1 MASLAA
7 ELQSLADLKAK
18 GVLTEDEFTHAKAAV
33 IAGDADAPIDT
44 FEDAGEDAIPVKS
57 GIGYMTFWSEAFTL
71 HEKYGNIPKDHNL
84 EWRQHL
90 ACSKQYDGASLRD
103 GVTST
108 YETEIIF
115 AALMLGVNWT
125 IYVAYVDDKAYDAV
139 RDLDVASAR
148 FWLVVVGWLAI
159 VFSWITIGA
168 VYLLLVMLA
177 PVSDANLPAFVRS
190 SSVTACLMVPN
201 VFLILMFYASSF
213 FFALAVCVESG
224 GAWLMIGLS
233 ALMFVFLI
241 MTLQTVM
248 TPFNIAINAGC
259 FSDVPAIAPRD
270 LAKCSAAEVDAAL
283 RTKALATVRKHGKP
297 SGLLFSPAPPSALEE
312 LYSGASNPS
321 AKSARRRARR
331 VFGLKKRGAVSA
343 SIH

>member
-1 MASLAA
+1 MASLAS
-7 ELQSLADLKAK
+7 EIEKLADLKAK

-33 IAGDADAPIDT
+33 IAGDDAADT
-44 FEDAGEDAIPVKS
+44 FEEQGADDDAVPVKS
-57 GIGYMTFWSEAFTL
+57 GIGFMTFWGEAFTL
-71 HEKYGNIPKDHNL
+71 LEKFGNIPKDHNL

-103 GVTST
+103 GLTST

-125 IYVAYVDDKAYDAV
+125 IFLSAVDEDAYEALRGLELSKV
-139 RDLDVASAR
+139 R
-148 FWLVVVGWLAI
+148 FWLPVVGFLSI

-190 SSVTACLMVPN
+190 SSVMNCLMIPN
-201 VFLILMFYASSF
+201 IFLVLLFYASSF
-213 FFALAVCVESG
+213 FFALAVCVASDSG
-224 GAWLMIGLS
+224 IMLGLS
-233 ALMFVFLI
+233 ALMFALMV
-241 MTLQTVM
+241 MMLQNFM
-248 TPFNIAINAGC
+248 TPMNIAVNAGC
-259 FSDVPAIAPRD
+259 FGDVPAIAPMD
-270 LAKCSAAEVDAAL
+270 LATCTPGDVDAAL
-283 RTKALATVRKHGKP
+283 RRKALATVRKHGKP
-297 SGLLFSPAPPSALEE
+297 SGLLFSSAPPSALEE
-312 LYSGASNPS
+312 LYSGARNPA

>member
-7 ELQSLADLKAK
+7 ELQSLADLKTK

-33 IAGDADAPIDT
+33 IAGDDAADT
-44 FEDAGEDAIPVKS
+44 FEEQGADDDAVPVKS
-57 GIGYMTFWSEAFTL
+57 GIGFMTFWGEAFTL
-71 HEKYGNIPKDHNL
+71 LEKFGNIPKDHNL

-103 GVTST
+103 GLTST

-125 IYVAYVDDKAYDAV
+125 IFLSAVDEDAYEALRGLELSKV
-139 RDLDVASAR
+139 R
-148 FWLVVVGWLAI
+148 FWLPVVGFLSI

-190 SSVTACLMVPN
+190 SSVMNCLMLPN
-201 VFLILMFYASSF
+201 VFLLLMFYASSF
-213 FFALAVCVESG
+213 FFALAVVVASDSG
-224 GAWLMIGLS
+224 IMLGLS
-233 ALMFVFLI
+233 ALMFALMVVL
-241 MTLQTVM
+241 LQNFM
-248 TPFNIAINAGC
+248 TPMNIAVNAGC

-270 LAKCSAAEVDAAL
+270 LATCTPGDVDAAL
-283 RTKALATVRKHGKP
+283 RRKALATVRKHGKP
-297 SGLLFSPAPPSALEE
+297 SGLLFSSAPPGALEE
-312 LYSGASNPS
+312 LYSGAPTTA
-321 AKSARRRARR
+321 AKSMRRRGRR
-331 VFGLKKRGAVSA
+331 VFGMKKRGAVSA

>member
-18 GVLTEDEFTHAKAAV
+18 GALTEDEFTHAKAAV
-33 IAGDADAPIDT
+33 IAGDDADS
-44 FEDAGEDAIPVKS
+44 FEEAGADEDAIPVKG
-57 GIGYMTFWSEAFTL
+57 GIGYLTFWGEAFTL
-71 HEKYGNIPKDHNL
+71 LEKMGNIPKDHNL

-103 GVTST
+103 GLTST

-125 IYVAYVDDKAYDAV
+125 IFLSAVDEDAYEALRGLELSKV
-139 RDLDVASAR
+139 R
-148 FWLVVVGWLAI
+148 FWLPVVGFLSI

-190 SSVTACLMVPN
+190 SSVMNCLMIPN
-201 VFLILMFYASSF
+201 IFLVLLFYASSF
-213 FFALAVCVESG
+213 FFALAVCVASDSG
-224 GAWLMIGLS
+224 IMLGLS
-233 ALMFVFLI
+233 ALMFALMV
-241 MTLQTVM
+241 MMLQTFM
-248 TPFNIAINAGC
+248 TPMNIVINAGC
-259 FSDVPAIAPRD
+259 FGDTPAIAPRD
-270 LAKCSAAEVDAAL
+270 LATCTPDDVDAAL
-283 RTKALATVRKHGKP
+283 RRKALATVRKHGKP
-297 SGLLFSPAPPSALEE
+297 SGLLFSSAPPGALEE
-312 LYSGASNPS
+312 LYAGAPTMA
-321 AKSARRRARR
+321 AKSARRRGRR
-331 VFGLKKRGAVSA
+331 VFGMKKRGAVSA

>member
-33 IAGDADAPIDT
+33 IAGDDAADSFEEAGADAV
-44 FEDAGEDAIPVKS
+44 PVKAAG

-71 HEKYGNIPKDHNL
+71 LEKFGNIPKDHNL

-103 GVTST
+103 GLTST

-125 IYVAYVDDKAYDAV
+125 IFLSAVDEDAYEALRGLELSKV
-139 RDLDVASAR
+139 R
-148 FWLVVVGWLAI
+148 FWLPVVGFLSI

-190 SSVTACLMVPN
+190 SSVMNCLMIPN
-201 VFLILMFYASSF
+201 IFLVLLFYASSF
-213 FFALAVCVESG
+213 FFALAVCVASDSG
-224 GAWLMIGLS
+224 IMLGLS
-233 ALMFVFLI
+233 ALMFALMV
-241 MTLQTVM
+241 MMLQNFM
-248 TPFNIAINAGC
+248 TPMNIVINAGC
-259 FSDVPAIAPRD
+259 FSETPAIAPRD
-270 LAKCSAAEVDAAL
+270 LAKCSAAEVDAML
-283 RTKALATVRKHGKP
+283 RTKALATVWKHGKP
-297 SGLLFSPAPPSALEE
+297 SGLLFSSAPPSALEE
-312 LYSGASNPS
+312 LYSGAPNPA